1 MCPRAVDEMLLV
13 LITTLNRD
21 FLADIIPC
29 SAPRAPDQGQHHKE
43 TAETL
48 VCIGSSN
55 LQRAIPYFTNLGYTV
70 IDMTQKG
77 WIISQNN
84 VGTLLDRLRAADLP
98 SGLTVVFEL
107 FGNSTYRWVQEDG
120 TLALPLKTGSGY
132 HLPGRITVCDD
143 KVFKGLVESVL
154 PLFHFFKESGKVVV
168 PPLPR
173 YVFRGCCPEFAHAPN
188 VAEQE
193 HASEILSKGT
203 HLRGILKK
211 QLLGSG
217 LQKFWVCEAGKVLM
231 PTSCANAS
239 DFLLYLQEISQKDGV
254 HFTSEGYHNF
264 AKNVREIILTKLERV
279 LSGQSSAASVLSGS
293 TRRRWY
299 WRGFQSPVGAA
310 GPANSAGSYKRM
322 KQLRTHPYRPHM
334 PGRGGRRRN

>member
-1 MCPRAVDEMLLV
+1 VHRQQQPSA
-13 LITTLNRD
+13 RD
-21 FLADIIPC
+21 
-29 SAPRAPDQGQHHKE
+29 
-43 TAETL
+43 
-48 VCIGSSN
+48 
-55 LQRAIPYFTNLGYTV
+55 
-70 IDMTQKG
+70 
-77 WIISQNN
+77 
-84 VGTLLDRLRAADLP
+84 TLLHQSGIHSDRHDTEGMDHLTKQRRTLLGRLRAADLP

-120 TLALPLKTGSGY
+120 TLALPLKTCTGY

-154 PLFHFFKESGKVVV
+154 PLFHFFKDSGKVVV

-188 VAEQE
+188 VAEQD

-231 PTSCANAS
+231 PTSCANTS
-239 DFLLYLQEISQKDGV
+239 DFLCICRRS
-254 HFTSEGYHNF
+254 
-264 AKNVREIILTKLERV
+264 
-279 LSGQSSAASVLSGS
+279 
-293 TRRRWY
+293 RRRMVCIS
-299 WRGFQSPVGAA
+299 RQRVITILQ
-310 GPANSAGSYKRM
+310 K
-322 KQLRTHPYRPHM
+322 T
-334 PGRGGRRRN
+334 